1 MAPQTAGK
9 AVSWRT
15 PHPPCPALWEGAEI
29 HHLLVHRP
37 LVLPTHYGLL

>member
-1 MAPQTAGK
+1 MSPQT
-9 AVSWRT
+9 SRESCELENT
-15 PHPPCPALWEGAEI
+15 HPPCLGLWEGAEI